1 MKLVPIKKSEYEN
14 GRHSLS
20 KYKLLS
26 INKTGV
32 LSFGKGV
39 ITYFKLAMP
48 CFVSFLKDSDE
59 DPTEWYVRFS
69 KTETEDSFS
78 LRVGSGRMQ
87 VTCKLL
93 AREIVKGLLKKKHP
107 NTPDSELNYN
117 VFVRFK
123 VAEKPII
130 IDDQEVPDTYAL
142 LGGTVVE

>member
-1 MKLVPIKKSEYEN
+1 MNLTPIKKSEYEN

-32 LSFGKGV
+32 LSFGKGA
-39 ITYFKLAMP
+39 ITHFKLELP

-59 DPTEWYVRFS
+59 DPVEWYVRFP
-69 KTETEDSFS
+69 KTETEDSFC
-78 LRVGSGRMQ
+78 LREGSGRMQ

-93 AREIVKGLLKKKHP
+93 AREIVKDLLKKKHP
-107 NTPDSELNYN
+107 HTTESELNFD

-123 VAEKPII
+123 IADKPII
-130 IDDQEVPDTYAL
+130 IDEKEVQDTHAL
-142 LGGTVVE
+142 LGGTIVE